1 MINKILYIAL
11 GGGLGAVSRYIIG
24 SLDWLKTPGGFPV
37 GTLSVN
43 LIGCFLIGLIFAK
56 FGMSPKWVSPLVIIG
71 FLGGFTTFST
81 FGLESYWMLRDSKWL
96 LLGSYVLISN
106 IVGILL
112 VFAGIKAG
120 EFLN

>member
-24 SLDWLKTPGGFPV
+24 SWDWLKTSGGFPV
-37 GTLSVN
+37 GTLTAN
-43 LIGCFLIGLIFAK
+43 LIGCFLIGLVFAK
-56 FGMSPKWVSPLVIIG
+56 FGMGPRWVSPLVIIG

-81 FGLESYWMLRDSKWL
+81 FGLESYWMIRDSKWL